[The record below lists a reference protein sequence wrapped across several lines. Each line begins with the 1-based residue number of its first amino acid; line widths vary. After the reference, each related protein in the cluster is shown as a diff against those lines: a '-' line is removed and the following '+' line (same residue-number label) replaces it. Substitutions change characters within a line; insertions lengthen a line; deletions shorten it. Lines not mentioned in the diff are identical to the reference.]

1 MLEDQEIN
9 DDPTNYPL
17 GLVLSKT
24 IPNVVRVAFFCFC
37 RFGTKKLTL
46 FCVIDV
52 SHDEAVSGE
61 IFG

>member
-1 MLEDQEIN
+1 LRKVNAVTTLFWVLEDHEIN

-46 FCVIDV
+46 FLCY
-52 SHDEAVSGE
+52 
-61 IFG
+61 